1 MRFLFNTKNNKELS
15 EFLVLDPQYSPG
27 KNVCFQQ
34 QQKLYIPQNV
44 FFLLCKIV
52 RHISLTFTI

>member
-27 KNVCFQQ
+27 KNMCFQQ
-34 QQKLYIPQNV
+34 QKRYIPQNV
-44 FFLLCKIV
+44 CFFTMEL
-52 RHISLTFTI
+52 